1 MSLLPIFAPETATT
15 VRQRSAWLLSLPAYG
30 AVFLAVALAAY
41 GWMFLK
47 ARPLLTGSATPA
59 IARVCIHHP
68 DFAFQRAW
76 QVILEQAKTEI
87 CANLQIEGQRSGQQ
101 TVVTISLSRLPA
113 ETIVPMVN
121 VVAAAYLE
129 ACRMQWKLD
138 VERCYA
144 AAEEKVRQTKR
155 QALEAQERFESLR
168 DRRLQALANFR
179 PAQSQPST
187 TIDNP
192 HWTVIAKRLA
202 NLEEHERNLLVQC
215 TPLHPSVKQI
225 ELQIADVRRQMAS
238 IPPKMTPARSDASP
252 LAALPP
258 DAPAPGEIEEA
269 QQVVE
274 RWNEDLR
281 QAQAAER
288 AALTARGEELQ
299 VDLFSAEPPP
309 APRRATVAM
318 LGKALVTATTSIVGL
333 GMISVGASMEPA
345 LSTLAELQAVVTAPI
360 VGVIPATHPS
370 RRRAS
375 SARRQRLAR
384 WGGVTAGLALLV
396 ATAWIFFLG

>member
-1 MSLLPIFAPETATT
+1 M
-15 VRQRSAWLLSLPAYG
+15 
-30 AVFLAVALAAY
+30 
-41 GWMFLK
+41 
-47 ARPLLTGSATPA
+47 
-59 IARVCIHHP
+59 
-68 DFAFQRAW
+68 
-76 QVILEQAKTEI
+76 
-87 CANLQIEGQRSGQQ
+87 
-101 TVVTISLSRLPA
+101 
-113 ETIVPMVN
+113 
-121 VVAAAYLE
+121 
-129 ACRMQWKLD
+129 
-138 VERCYA
+138 
-144 AAEEKVRQTKR
+144 
-155 QALEAQERFESLR
+155 
-168 DRRLQALANFR
+168 
-179 PAQSQPST
+179 
-187 TIDNP
+187 
-192 HWTVIAKRLA
+192 
-202 NLEEHERNLLVQC
+202 QC

-299 VDLFSAEPPP
+299 VDLFAAEPPP